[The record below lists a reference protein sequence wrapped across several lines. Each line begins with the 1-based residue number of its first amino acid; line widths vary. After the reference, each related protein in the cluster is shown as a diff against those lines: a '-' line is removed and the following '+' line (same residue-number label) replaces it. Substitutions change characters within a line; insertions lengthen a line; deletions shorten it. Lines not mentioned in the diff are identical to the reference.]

1 MITSIE
7 LYLKDY
13 KETCFP
19 LKTACH
25 LPPKIL
31 SRQQARKH
39 ATTSHSIRC
48 SVRKTRQLMLFTW
61 VAWGRKH
68 EEFVVVRCEN
78 RSRASR

>member
-7 LYLKDY
+7 LYLNDY

-31 SRQQARKH
+31 SRQQVMKH
-39 ATTSHSIRC
+39 ASTSHSIRC
-48 SVRKTRQLMLFTW
+48 SVRKN
-61 VAWGRKH
+61 
-68 EEFVVVRCEN
+68 RCFLHGLLVSDN
-78 RSRASR
+78 MKNSW

>member
-13 KETCFP
+13 TETCFP

-31 SRQQARKH
+31 SRQQAMEH
-39 ATTSHSIRC
+39 ASTSHSIRF
-48 SVRKTRQLMLFTW
+48 SVRKNTAIDAFYMGCLCQIT
-61 VAWGRKH
+61 
-68 EEFVVVRCEN
+68 
-78 RSRASR
+78 